1 MGELESAWGG
11 VFLLVLSVSTSLL
24 FGCLVLWGMER
35 LRIVGV
41 GSWRCLPEVLGPGVY
56 IVSGE
61 RIEVLE
67 KVSRDA
73 LRNTLEAMKKR
84 RGIYV

>member
-1 MGELESAWGG
+1 M
-11 VFLLVLSVSTSLL
+11 
-24 FGCLVLWGMER
+24 LWGMER
-35 LRIVGV
+35 LRIVEAR
-41 GSWRCLPEVLGPGVY
+41 SWRCLPEILEPGVY

-73 LRNTLEAMKKR
+73 LRNSLEAMKKR